1 MSSLRA
7 VAYCRYSSEGQRDGY
22 SIEAQ
27 LNAIKT
33 FCEREGIELVDQYI
47 DEARSGTNDN
57 RESFQ
62 RLIADSS
69 KREWDY
75 VIVHKL
81 DRFARDRYDSAIYKK
96 ILKDNG
102 VKLLSVL
109 ERLDDSPESVIMEG
123 LLEAMAEY
131 YSKNLSRETL
141 KGKNEAAKD
150 CRWLGGQHKPWGYTI
165 DENKHLVIV
174 PDEAI
179 IIKEAF
185 ERIAGG
191 ETAGHVARDLN
202 ARGFRTR
209 TGKPFSGSSL
219 IRCFTNPVYKGTY
232 SFGLRSRN
240 KSKDPFLVPGGCP
253 AIVSPELYD
262 AVMTVHKQHSEE
274 YQLHRKKAAA
284 REKGDL
290 YLLTGYIYCGECG
303 SHYFGHSKKETGH
316 NRKGE
321 RCYTYIYKKY
331 RCARHTNDKRKAA
344 MGDSS
349 YQCKNKMI
357 DKDALEN
364 YTIRLIEE
372 CVFSDETMHVIVK
385 SLEEILSKKKESIAD
400 IKSVKKEISTLEKK
414 EDRLLD
420 LYLSGSISKDKY
432 DERSASIRASLVSL
446 RVELRR
452 LEASS
457 VPSFTPDKIKS
468 TLLEVLNKNKESEDY
483 KVHLISTFL
492 DKIMV
497 YPDRLEFY
505 FKLPIFHG
513 SYKSSAS
520 RDDVLVCKST
530 TVSTCVTL
538 HTIVS
543 MSDFLSGR
551 FAYSSLSVS
560 LLV

>member
-1 MSSLRA
+1 MPSLRA

-33 FCEREGIELVDQYI
+33 FCERENIELVNQYI

-62 RLIADSS
+62 KMITDSS
-69 KREWDY
+69 KNQWDY

-191 ETAGHVARDLN
+191 ETAGHVAHDLN
-202 ARGFRTR
+202 AKGFRTR

-219 IRCFTNPVYKGTY
+219 IRCFTNPIYKG
-232 SFGLRSRN
+232 S
-240 KSKDPFLVPGGCP
+240 
-253 AIVSPELYD
+253 
-262 AVMTVHKQHSEE
+262 
-274 YQLHRKKAAA
+274 
-284 REKGDL
+284 
-290 YLLTGYIYCGECG
+290 LL
-303 SHYFGHSKKETGH
+303 
-316 NRKGE
+316 
-321 RCYTYIYKKY
+321 
-331 RCARHTNDKRKAA
+331 
-344 MGDSS
+344 
-349 YQCKNKMI
+349 
-357 DKDALEN
+357 L
-364 YTIRLIEE
+364 
-372 CVFSDETMHVIVK
+372 
-385 SLEEILSKKKESIAD
+385 
-400 IKSVKKEISTLEKK
+400 
-414 EDRLLD
+414 
-420 LYLSGSISKDKY
+420 
-432 DERSASIRASLVSL
+432 
-446 RVELRR
+446 
-452 LEASS
+452 
-457 VPSFTPDKIKS
+457 
-468 TLLEVLNKNKESEDY
+468 LLERRPKE
-483 KVHLISTFL
+483 
-492 DKIMV
+492 
-497 YPDRLEFY
+497 
-505 FKLPIFHG
+505 
-513 SYKSSAS
+513 
-520 RDDVLVCKST
+520 
-530 TVSTCVTL
+530 
-538 HTIVS
+538 
-543 MSDFLSGR
+543 
-551 FAYSSLSVS
+551 
-560 LLV
+560 